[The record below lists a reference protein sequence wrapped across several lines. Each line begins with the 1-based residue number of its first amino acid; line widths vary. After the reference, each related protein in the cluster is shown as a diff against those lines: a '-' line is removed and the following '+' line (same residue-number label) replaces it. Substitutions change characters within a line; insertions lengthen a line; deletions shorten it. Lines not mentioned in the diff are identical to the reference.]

1 MNILITGAG
10 GSIGTAIGQTL
21 NKVAPTVGVIGLDDR
36 DDLDTLS
43 RVKYT
48 RFFNVDAA
56 RWSLAGEE
64 LDVSAVVNAAG
75 VPFIKRTAELTA
87 ADFRSVFDSNVFSA
101 INVTN
106 QVLPSIIRNKG
117 MVINIIS
124 DAAYRPMRC
133 STLYNASKAA
143 LDMVTRCM
151 AREWSDKPI
160 TVLGIAPNRVA
171 NTGMSRKVDY
181 MVEKVRG
188 WTPAQVQS
196 HQAACLPR
204 GETDVNDLAS
214 FIVKLLLS
222 EIEGTRYLHGCIIP
236 FGSSGF

>member
-1 MNILITGAG
+1 MNVLITGAG
-10 GSIGTAIGQTL
+10 GTIGTAIGLYL
-21 NKVAPTVGVIGLDDR
+21 NKAAPDVGVIGLDDR

-48 RFFNVDAA
+48 RFFNADAA
-56 RWSLAGEE
+56 RWTLAGEE
-64 LDVSAVVNAAG
+64 LDVGAVVNAAG
-75 VPFIKRTAELTA
+75 VPFIKRTADLTA
-87 ADFRSVFDSNVFSA
+87 EDFRNVFDSNVFAA

-106 QVLPSIIRNKG
+106 QLLPALIRNKG
-117 MVINIIS
+117 TIINIIS

-160 TVLGIAPNRVA
+160 TVLGIAPNRVG
-171 NTGMSRKVDY
+171 NTGMSRAVDY

-188 WTPAQVQS
+188 WTPEQVQS

-204 GETDVNDLAS
+204 GETDVDALAS
-214 FIVKLLLS
+214 FIGKILTS
-222 EIEGTRYLHGCIIP
+222 DIEGTRYLHGCIIP